1 MTNKNI
7 DRTVLIPTLG
17 ISSTDFDLSKEK
29 TLKLYKSGYKSA
41 EKFIRTWNFE
51 EYKNKYKKEGS
62 A

>member
-1 MTNKNI
+1 MTDKNI
-7 DRTVLIPTLG
+7 DRTILIPTLG

-41 EKFIRTWNFE
+41 EKFLKTWDFAK
-51 EYKNKYKKEGS
+51 YKNKYKKEGT